1 MKMWIASFDR
11 IVHLCCS
18 CLYLGGERC
27 HGWCVYMPQ
36 TGSQHTP
43 RYVLRSPRLWVK
55 TTNEKYICVLI
66 FIWWMLAGTSGLC
79 EPSSLET
86 NFISGHVQYGF
97 DKKRLHGRLQL
108 AVQYHVY
115 EQINIVHR
123 DSVFRVEKC
132 RWKSNGLGWT
142 VSKVK
147 LNVHQKVHE
156 GDQSLWKE
164 KRNQQLCVCVYNVC
178 YKSVQIWMDY
188 FAGENA
194 SNRLSIKVWQHVV
207 LLRPYLQDWG
217 CRRTLEGEWC
227 AVGWKWF

>member
-1 MKMWIASFDR
+1 MNPVALKPTLFLGM
-11 IVHLCCS
+11 CS
-18 CLYLGGERC
+18 
-27 HGWCVYMPQ
+27 M
-36 TGSQHTP
+36 
-43 RYVLRSPRLWVK
+43 
-55 TTNEKYICVLI
+55 VLI
-66 FIWWMLAGTSGLC
+66 
-79 EPSSLET
+79 
-86 NFISGHVQYGF
+86 
-97 DKKRLHGRLQL
+97 KKRLHGRLQL

-115 EQINIVHR
+115 EQINIAYWTDIVHR